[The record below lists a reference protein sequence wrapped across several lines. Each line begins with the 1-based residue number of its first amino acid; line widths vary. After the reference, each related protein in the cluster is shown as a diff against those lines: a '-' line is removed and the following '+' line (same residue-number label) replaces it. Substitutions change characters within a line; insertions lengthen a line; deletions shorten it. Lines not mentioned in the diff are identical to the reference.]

1 MIPVIRPITGKMG
14 VDHVRGIVAQEVLG
28 LSAQGLGR
36 MHSWLVRGDNSL
48 AIYQLAATI
57 SSVASITIWE
67 RSR

>member
-1 MIPVIRPITGKMG
+1 MAARCRPITNVMG
-14 VDHVRGIVAQEVLG
+14 VSHVGGIVAQEVLRTRSVG
-28 LSAQGLGR
+28 LIRIHGSRLID
-36 MHSWLVRGDNSL
+36 DNSL